1 MLWAVIC
8 INDKNIDI
16 KENDFETVIT
26 VVFSELP
33 HSIMIDSAVK
43 TSLADEYM
51 LNADDDDLEIV
62 KKYKN
67 AGIPKVFIKAVHPTN
82 QKCSNLFLKK
92 NIELKKIIHDNNVP
106 CANYSINATMRKA
119 GHKTAGWRGPFKPR
133 QPAILRHA
141 LHSTVTLLARFLG
154 LSTSRPRATLV

>member
-1 MLWAVIC
+1 MTVFVGKNDAGKTTILEALDIFFNDGKGSVKIDKTD
-8 INDKNIDI
+8 ININSV

-26 VVFSELP
+26 VVFSGLP

-51 LNADDDDLEIV
+51 LNADGDLEIV

-82 QKCSNLFLKK
+82 QKCSNLLLKK
-92 NIELKKIIHDNNVP
+92 NIELKKIIQDNNVP
-106 CANYSINATMRKA
+106 CDNYSINATMRKA
-119 GHKTAGWRGPFKPR
+119 IWEYYSDSFGGINIIEYT
-133 QPAILRHA
+133 I
-141 LHSTVTLLARFLG
+141 
-154 LSTSRPRATLV
+154 